1 MRSAKRAFRERFFE
15 LVEHRSEGWIE
26 YLISSLG
33 IRFRDVAF
41 CPGNGAS
48 HAGDCV
54 RIAADGNGQT
64 NGVLEVLPF
73 QVGPDR
79 VWAAP
84 LARDIKGVAWL
95 DFVSSEKTSLLV
107 LARNTHVA
115 MACAPLPQL
124 LYGSANSSGR
134 YSQRKKKAHSP
145 HLEPL
150 AQVRACISPGA
161 PENDLGPPSA
171 TLRWQ
176 VS

>member
-1 MRSAKRAFRERFFE
+1 MAEHPVQTSKLRSSKRAFRERFFE
-15 LVEHRSEGWIE
+15 LVEHRSEGWFE
-26 YLISSLG
+26 YLISSFD

-54 RIAADGNGQT
+54 GIAADGNGQT

-95 DFVSSEKTSLLV
+95 DFVSSEK
-107 LARNTHVA
+107 
-115 MACAPLPQL
+115 
-124 LYGSANSSGR
+124 SS
-134 YSQRKKKAHSP
+134 
-145 HLEPL
+145 
-150 AQVRACISPGA
+150 
-161 PENDLGPPSA
+161 
-171 TLRWQ
+171 
-176 VS
+176 